1 MPIQLTDLAKHANGA
16 QFFTADLHVHS
27 YGGSHDVKDATMTV
41 EAIVDAAVANSIGIL
56 AITDHNSSKNS
67 ARSIEY
73 ARSKYRDRL
82 LVLAGVEVT
91 TAQGHL
97 LVYFDP
103 ENPPSV
109 DKFLAKIDI
118 VKEGTGESHTAKSMA
133 DVAAI
138 AGGLGGVCVAAHIDR
153 EKTGFEM
160 GASGYPNWK
169 KDIIT
174 CPAIYGLE
182 VDDPAHLVWYSIDD
196 EATPNG
202 TERKKLLELRSKV
215 PGAAARAVLGHLQ
228 NSDAHTLTAFTT
240 AHQKRALTR
249 FKMDALTFDSFR
261 TALIDPDARVR
272 ATAPLPPAIH
282 RLLGMHVEGGFLG
295 SQTYRFN
302 DNLTCFIG
310 GRGTGKSTA
319 LKCVAYALG
328 VSDDLASYDNC
339 PDSVVVYC
347 EDAGGVVYRYERM
360 RDGSAEVRA
369 REGSQS
375 LEVAVDAFRIEYYP
389 QGHLSEVAKD
399 PLGNAALLQEFLDR
413 HLHLADLRA
422 RESELLDELEQNGST
437 LRPLEVQAAA
447 RPAKKKLLD
456 ECDKKLKIAQDSK
469 LKDVAAFQTK
479 LGAEKG
485 LAKSLDEIKT
495 AYRKGVSLATH
506 LRKYDD
512 LVTHAGDL
520 TGEADVAPHLA
531 AAKKII
537 EETNQYLQSQQ
548 TAISTKMREAATK
561 LEAELK
567 ALAGVHERLDKGV
580 ATKIAA
586 LQKAGLSATVA
597 DHKKLVTQ
605 RTTLAAEI
613 TKIDNK
619 ATELKGVRSAR
630 VASLA
635 ELASTRAEIAKRRI
649 DQIKEVN
656 KHLARA
662 IDDYTVA
669 VVYEADGLLDEF
681 LELVLD
687 QMHGTYFK
695 DDMARE
701 FCAATTPQQL
711 AELVA
716 EAKVDEVAKI
726 ANIGQQWAQQLVE
739 RFGRLESLHGLQVLS
754 KPARPDILVRTKT
767 KPTRRIPVT
776 QLSDG
781 QRHTILLTIAML
793 AESEVPLL
801 IDQPE
806 DDLDNAFIFASVVRM
821 LRDVKERRQVILVT
835 HNPNIAVL
843 GDAEMLFP
851 MHRKGDSGVAF
862 AEGSID
868 RRETKQAVQKILEG
882 GELAFLRR
890 REIYG
895 HG

>member
-1 MPIQLTDLAKHANGA
+1 
-16 QFFTADLHVHS
+16 
-27 YGGSHDVKDATMTV
+27 MTV
-41 EAIVDAAVANSIGIL
+41 EAIVDTAVTNSIGIL
-56 AITDHNSSKNS
+56 AITDHNSSKNT

-73 ARSKYRDRL
+73 ARTKYRDRL

-91 TAQGHL
+91 TAHGHL
-97 LVYFDP
+97 LVYFGPDDTA
-103 ENPPSV
+103 SL

-118 VKEGTGESHTAKSMA
+118 VKPGSGESHTAKSMA

-138 AGGLGGVCVAAHIDR
+138 AGSIGGVCVAAHIDR
-153 EKTGFEM
+153 TKTGFEM
-160 GASGYPNWK
+160 WQPGYPNWK

-182 VDDPAHLVWYSIDD
+182 VDDPANLVWYSVDD

-202 TERKKLLELRSKV
+202 TERKKLLELRAKA

-240 AHQKRALTR
+240 AHQKRVLTR
-249 FKMDALTFDSFR
+249 FKMDALTFESFR
-261 TALIDPDARVR
+261 TALVDPDARVR
-272 ATAPLPPAIH
+272 ATVRLPPAIH

-295 SQTYRFN
+295 SKSYRFN

-328 VSDDLASYDNC
+328 ASDDLASYDNC

-360 RDGSAEVRA
+360 RDGSPEVRA
-369 REGSQS
+369 REGAQA

-399 PLGNAALLQEFLDR
+399 PLRNAALLQEFLDR

-422 RESELLDELEQNGST
+422 RESELLDELDQNGST
-437 LRPLEVQAAA
+437 LRPLEAQAAT
-447 RPAKKKLLD
+447 RPAKKKQLD
-456 ECDKKLKIAQDSK
+456 EYDKKLKIAQDSK
-469 LKDVAAFQTK
+469 LKDVAAFQTH

-485 LAKSLDEIKT
+485 LAKSLDEIKVG
-495 AYRKGVSLATH
+495 YRKGVSLATY
-506 LRKYDD
+506 LRSYDD
-512 LVTHAGDL
+512 LVAHAGDL
-520 TGEADVAPHLA
+520 TGDTDASAHLA
-531 AAKKII
+531 AAKRII
-537 EETNQYLQSQQ
+537 EEANQYLQAQQ
-548 TAISTKMREAATK
+548 TSISTKMREVSTK

-567 ALAGVHERLDKGV
+567 GLAGIHDRLEKGV
-580 ATKIAA
+580 ATKIAD

-597 DHKKLVTQ
+597 DHKKLVNQ
-605 RTTLAAEI
+605 RTALAAEI
-613 TKIDNK
+613 SKIDNK
-619 ATELKGVRSAR
+619 AAELKASRSIR
-630 VASLA
+630 VDRLA
-635 ELASTRAEIAKRRI
+635 DLATMRAAIAKRRI

-656 KHLARA
+656 KHLGRS

-681 LELVLD
+681 LKLVLE

-695 DDMARE
+695 DDMARD
-701 FCAATTPQQL
+701 FCAATTPQDF
-711 AELVA
+711 AGLVA
-716 EAKVDEVAKI
+716 GAKVDDVAKI
-726 ANIGQQWAQQLVE
+726 ANVGPQWAPQLVE
-739 RFGRLESLHGLQVLS
+739 RFGRLGALHRLQVLS
-754 KPARPDILVRTKT
+754 KPARPDILVLTKT

-781 QRHTILLTIAML
+781 QKHTILLTIAML
-793 AESEVPLL
+793 AESEVPLV

-835 HNPNIAVL
+835 HNANIAVL

-851 MHRKGDSGVAF
+851 MHREGDSGVAF
-862 AEGSID
+862 AQGSID
-868 RRETKQAVQKILEG
+868 RQETKQAVQKILEG